1 MRNLGEKS
9 NSVSDLRLIDCT
21 SDFCQKR
28 AWQCKSKIKIE
39 ILVFKKKKKLG
50 MANGEEI
57 FGTPGPR
64 YENCDYLHKDTKDR
78 TAKKKET
85 GNLLTLSSLR
95 SGHPTC
101 FKTCAP
107 VCLL

>member
-39 ILVFKKKKKLG
+39 ILVFKKKKKKIRHG
-50 MANGEEI
+50 KWGRNI
-57 FGTPGPR
+57 WHPR
-64 YENCDYLHKDTKDR
+64 
-78 TAKKKET
+78 AQI
-85 GNLLTLSSLR
+85 
-95 SGHPTC
+95 
-101 FKTCAP
+101 
-107 VCLL
+107 